1 MTIRELLLVDE
12 NYIIICKPYIYNGYD
27 NPNTYNYHHVDYYYY
42 CISSY
47 YNSFSV
53 TDDDDDDDDDDII
66 VMRMRLW

>member
-42 CISSY
+42 YRISSY

-53 TDDDDDDDDDDII
+53 TDDDDDDDII